1 MTRWGLLLLPALGL
15 LAIDP
20 VFVDFHAFKE
30 VVLGGGAL
38 LGGLLC
44 LADAARGARAQLA
57 WSPVTLVLWGWVAV
71 RGWMAL
77 RSEGSG
83 EEERAWIVLFALAL
97 AHTLA
102 LSVAGP
108 AWLAQRAPRLFGA
121 LLALNALFALAQAY
135 VGRPQANAFFANA
148 NFAGAGIAMLLPYGL
163 ALRPPWRW
171 ALLAAG
177 LAGLAATQSRGGA
190 LAAAAA
196 LALLFV
202 PAAQRRLRIA
212 LLLGLPALVLAAGLQ
227 FGDRNTVKVRLAWYR
242 AASRLGLEH
251 PVAGLGAGAFLRAYP
266 PVRPLEE
273 HQISGGRI
281 VHSVHNDLLE
291 SWVEGGGIGLAAHL
305 LLVVAAVRAARR
317 QRPAA
322 ASLLAFAVAGLVDLP
337 MRDPSLLA
345 LALFGLTLIA
355 EPRPTRAPAPLLA
368 LPLLALL
375 PLGLPLLDHWR
386 ADHAYRAFQR
396 DGEAAALDRAL
407 AREPAHPEALLA
419 RGRAEDLERLLAQRP
434 HHADALYNRG
444 GLLERVSRDAA
455 IAQYQEILLK
465 HDPHH
470 VSAATRLAELVGEQD
485 PIRAISLLASAVRAD
500 PRRFEPRLALAR
512 IHRRTGRLDAAVEA
526 CRAAAARGRDP
537 RIAEE
542 FLQIVLAQLR
552 GGEEADLAGA
562 AGAVTAA
569 RLAELAHEALARA
582 DAAEAEARER
592 MPRAE
597 RLPGEADAPFA
608 RRVEALL
615 APWRRERDARTG
627 PDLRE
632 AFALAEALLRKE
644 PGPDAYHLAARAARG
659 LGSLDRA
666 RRYDAS
672 GYFLE
677 GLAALREGADATAA
691 LRFRRAF
698 TADGSFAADEATV
711 VALREF
717 LRAHPS
723 ALDRAPK
730 SRALLRDQPR
740 LAPFVGG

>member
-1 MTRWGLLLLPALGL
+1 VTRWGLLLLPALGL

-38 LGGLLC
+38 ACGLLC
-44 LADAARGARAQLA
+44 LLVAARGSRPRLC
-57 WSPVTLVLWGWVAV
+57 WSPITLAVWGFLAV

-77 RSEGSG
+77 RSRGSG
-83 EEERAWIVLFALAL
+83 EEERAFALLVALAL

-102 LSVAGP
+102 ISVAPPG
-108 AWLAQRAPRLFGA
+108 WLARRAPRVLGGV
-121 LLALNALFALAQAY
+121 LALSALFALAQAW

-148 NFAGAGIAMLLPYGL
+148 NFAGAGIAMLLPYGF
-163 ALRPPWRW
+163 AVRSPWRW
-171 ALLAAG
+171 ILLAAG

-196 LALLFV
+196 LALVLV
-202 PAAQRRLRIA
+202 PAGRRLRLVA
-212 LLLGLPALVLAAGLQ
+212 LLGLPALVLAAGLQ
-227 FGDRNTVKVRLAWYR
+227 FGDVNTVKVRLAWAR
-242 AASRLGLEH
+242 AAADLGSRR
-251 PVAGLGAGAFLRAYP
+251 PVAGLGAGGFLREYP

-281 VHSVHNDLLE
+281 VHAVHNDYLE
-291 SWVEGGGIGLAAHL
+291 SWAEGGGIGFGAHL
-305 LLVVAAVRAARR
+305 LLLLAAARAARR
-317 QRPAA
+317 QRTAA

-345 LALFGLTLIA
+345 LAFFGLTLLA
-355 EPRPTRAPAPLLA
+355 EPRATRAPAPLLA
-368 LPLLALL
+368 FPLLALV
-375 PLGLPLLDHWR
+375 PLGLPLLHHWR

-396 DGEAAALDRAL
+396 DGDVAALERVL
-407 AREPAHPEALLA
+407 AHEPAHPEALLA
-419 RGRAEDLERLLAQRP
+419 RGRREDLERLLQQRP
-434 HHADALYNRG
+434 HHADALYNLG
-444 GLLERVSRDAA
+444 GLHERASRDDA
-455 IAQYQEILLK
+455 IAHYEEILLR

-470 VSAATRLAELVGEQD
+470 VSTHTRLAELVAEQD

-512 IHRRTGRLDAAVEA
+512 LHRRTGRLTVAADA
-526 CRAAAARGRDP
+526 CREAAARGRDP

-552 GGEEADLAGA
+552 AGEEADLAGA
-562 AGAVTAA
+562 AGAVAPA
-569 RLAELAHEALARA
+569 RLEALAREAIARA
-582 DAAEAEARER
+582 DAAEEELRER

-597 RLPGEADAPFA
+597 RQPGEEDAAYA
-608 RRVEALL
+608 RRVEEVL
-615 APWRRERDARTG
+615 APWRRERDQRTR

-632 AFALAEALLRKE
+632 AFALAEALLRSV

-698 TADGSFAADEATV
+698 TADASFAAEDDTV
-711 VALREF
+711 AALRAF

-730 SRALLRDQPR
+730 SRALLKEQGR
-740 LAPFVGG
+740 LAPLVGG